1 MASTKQMQEKAKAAK
16 KIAQQTVNFA
26 SFTNLL
32 STAAEIV
39 VHFNPKQGYDSSK
52 ELDEAAQNMFDTK
65 LAKVSKNNFLQI
77 LAYREDL
84 EKYTSKNF
92 GVNFVTGMM
101 TFGWDADGALKEKNV
116 PQRLQVMHGL
126 IDLLIG
132 KLVVLGGHQV

>member
-1 MASTKQMQEKAKAAK
+1 MASTKQMQAKAKAAK

-26 SFTNLL
+26 GFTELL
-32 STAAEIV
+32 SAAAEIV
-39 VHFNPKQGYDSSK
+39 IAFNPTQSYNSSSV
-52 ELDEAAQNMFDTK
+52 LDENATIIYENK

-84 EKYTSKNF
+84 EKYTSKNY
-92 GVNFVTGMM
+92 GVEFVTGYM

-116 PQRLQVMHGL
+116 PQKMQVIHGL